1 MDKDPGELQGL
12 KVRVGL
18 DIHGVIDT
26 DPVFFA
32 DIAQVV
38 RDRGGEVFI
47 ITGRE
52 DGVDLRRELEEYGM
66 NSKLYNGILS
76 ITSYQKSR
84 GTPVSYLDD
93 RKSQPIMEPEVWN
106 PTKAALCA
114 SAGIDVMI
122 DDSALYETFFKD
134 IKTQYII
141 YTPEIK
147 EFLKILFYFGGYKL

>member
-26 DPVFFA
+26 DPVFFS
-32 DIAQVV
+32 DLSQVIMG
-38 RDRGGEVFI
+38 RGGEIYV

-52 DGVDLRRELEEYGM
+52 DCHELRQELSDCGM
-66 NSKLYNGILS
+66 LYDGILS
-76 ITSYQKSR
+76 ITSYQKAL
-84 GTPVSYLDD
+84 GTPVTYLDD
-93 RKSQPIMEPEVWN
+93 RKSQPIMAPEVWN

-114 SAGIDVMI
+114 SARIDVMI
-122 DDSALYETFFKD
+122 DDSALYETFFRD
-134 IKTQYII
+134 IKTQYIV
-141 YTPEIK
+141 YTPEIR